1 MGPKCNYEVTHKTNR
16 TKHHNCFH
24 IYQMFQC
31 QDCNNN
37 KYVHMGKS
45 FCVQIVIIGELKK
58 VTHLKYV
65 HIGEQI

>member
-1 MGPKCNYEVTHKTNR
+1 
-16 TKHHNCFH
+16 
-24 IYQMFQC
+24 MFQC

-37 KYVHMGKS
+37 KYDYMGES

-65 HIGEQI
+65 HIGEQF

>member
-1 MGPKCNYEVTHKTNR
+1 
-16 TKHHNCFH
+16 
-24 IYQMFQC
+24 MFQC

-37 KYVHMGKS
+37 KYDYMGES

-65 HIGEQI
+65 HIGEQFYCSECYYAATKKVTW

>member
-1 MGPKCNYEVTHKTNR
+1 
-16 TKHHNCFH
+16 
-24 IYQMFQC
+24 MFQC

-65 HIGEQI
+65 HIGEQF